1 MKRLGILLV
10 CFAALAMTSCSMFE
24 AASSSNAMANT
35 TGKNA
40 GVAVQGLY
48 GAYKRTGTIDLT
60 NTTNLNNALSLAAA
74 YSNLKQNKNNAEYR
88 KAFTTGL
95 IASSAGLITSSNAT
109 AFVDKLLASSG
120 LSNVN
125 VQNVTQTA
133 ATVAAIVS
141 LLNVLRQ

>member
-24 AASSSNAMANT
+24 AASSSNAMAND

-74 YSNLKQNKNNAEYR
+74 YSNLKQNKNNAEYS

-95 IASSAGLITSSNAT
+95 IASSAGLIT
-109 AFVDKLLASSG
+109 
-120 LSNVN
+120 
-125 VQNVTQTA
+125 
-133 ATVAAIVS
+133 
-141 LLNVLRQ
+141 